1 MKRLFNYIA
10 IAVLLVALFSCK
22 GGQKAPRTPSADFAA
37 YVSAFTGG
45 IVTDDASVRVDL
57 VQEVPESKRITEGLF
72 ALSPSVKGSVLWT
85 SPNSVSFFPD
95 DGALEVGKTYS
106 VTFHL
111 GKVLPAVDEKM
122 KDFNFGFTVGGEPV
136 KGAEKANPESK
147 EEKGFRVVSAV
158 NNPGII

>member
-57 VQEVPESKRITEGLF
+57 VQEVLPKAFLLF
-72 ALSPSVKGSVLWT
+72 LLQ
-85 SPNSVSFFPD
+85 
-95 DGALEVGKTYS
+95 
-106 VTFHL
+106 
-111 GKVLPAVDEKM
+111 
-122 KDFNFGFTVGGEPV
+122 
-136 KGAEKANPESK
+136 
-147 EEKGFRVVSAV
+147 
-158 NNPGII
+158 